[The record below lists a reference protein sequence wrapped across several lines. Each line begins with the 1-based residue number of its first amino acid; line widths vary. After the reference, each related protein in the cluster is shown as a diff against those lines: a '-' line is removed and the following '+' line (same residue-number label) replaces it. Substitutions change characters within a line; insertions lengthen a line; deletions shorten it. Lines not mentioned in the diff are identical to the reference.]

1 MNWRNIKLIFLR
13 EVRDQL
19 RDRRTLFM
27 IAVLPILL
35 YPLLGMSI
43 LQVAQ
48 FLREQPTDVLIV
60 GAPDLPELPPL
71 VVDNQFD
78 PQWLSDPNQK
88 HLFKLHFSRG
98 ELSGTGP
105 EVASIEEQAK
115 QTIHQGKYQAVVV
128 FPDDFSK
135 QMENFRNQLKQHGE
149 KTGEGEKTSAT
160 IPNPVIYCNTANE
173 KSQLAY
179 TRVAGVLR
187 SWADAIGKQNLK
199 DSQLPADTA
208 RPFEFQREDVSE
220 AQQRSA
226 AMWSKIL
233 PFVLLLW
240 ALTGAFYPAIDL
252 CAGEKERGT
261 LETLLC
267 SPAQRS
273 EIVTGKL
280 LTVMLFSIA
289 TSLLNLASMGLTGAM
304 VIAHLPL
311 PDAGARLGMPPL
323 LAQLWLV
330 LALLPVAALFSA
342 LCIALAAFARST
354 KEGQYYLMPL
364 LLVTLPL
371 VILPMGPGM
380 ELNLGNSLIPLT
392 GLVLLLKGL
401 LEGNYMATLP
411 YAAPVVAITLLLCL
425 IAVRWAVDQFNKE
438 SVLFRESE
446 RLDVGLWFK
455 HLVRDRGDT
464 PSVTEAIFCGVLILL
479 IRFAMSLSL
488 HPTDTFADFARLVIV
503 SQLVLFVTPTLLMT
517 VMLTRSPR
525 KTLLFKMPAWWTLP
539 AAVLLAVS
547 LSPVAKAL
555 QVVVGQLY
563 PVSAGIKEEQAKI
576 GTALAD
582 APSLWIIVALIAL
595 LPAICE
601 ELTFRGFILSGFRH
615 LGHKWWAIVASS
627 LLFGVAHPLL
637 QQSLVTCVVGL
648 VIAFIAVQ
656 TGSILPGMLFHF
668 THNALLLVV
677 AHYHDNPAARPFTE
691 PLAGGDFIYAWW
703 VFGLGAIVAAILLLR
718 FATLSYQKTDEE
730 VLQEALE
737 HQSAVA
743 NV

>member
-60 GAPDLPELPPL
+60 GLPDLPELPPL

-88 HLFKLHFSRG
+88 QLFKLHFSGG
-98 ELSGTGP
+98 ELSETGP

-115 QTIHQGKYQAVVV
+115 QAIHQGKYQAVVV

-149 KTGEGEKTSAT
+149 KTGEGEKTSAM

-187 SWADAIGKQNLK
+187 SWADAVGKQNLK

-342 LCIALAAFARST
+342 LVHRAWRHS
-354 KEGQYYLMPL
+354 P
-364 LLVTLPL
+364 
-371 VILPMGPGM
+371 
-380 ELNLGNSLIPLT
+380 
-392 GLVLLLKGL
+392 
-401 LEGNYMATLP
+401 
-411 YAAPVVAITLLLCL
+411 AAP
-425 IAVRWAVDQFNKE
+425 K
-438 SVLFRESE
+438 
-446 RLDVGLWFK
+446 
-455 HLVRDRGDT
+455 
-464 PSVTEAIFCGVLILL
+464 
-479 IRFAMSLSL
+479 
-488 HPTDTFADFARLVIV
+488 
-503 SQLVLFVTPTLLMT
+503 
-517 VMLTRSPR
+517 
-525 KTLLFKMPAWWTLP
+525 
-539 AAVLLAVS
+539 
-547 LSPVAKAL
+547 KA
-555 QVVVGQLY
+555 
-563 PVSAGIKEEQAKI
+563 STI
-576 GTALAD
+576 
-582 APSLWIIVALIAL
+582 
-595 LPAICE
+595 
-601 ELTFRGFILSGFRH
+601 
-615 LGHKWWAIVASS
+615 
-627 LLFGVAHPLL
+627 
-637 QQSLVTCVVGL
+637 
-648 VIAFIAVQ
+648 
-656 TGSILPGMLFHF
+656 
-668 THNALLLVV
+668 
-677 AHYHDNPAARPFTE
+677 
-691 PLAGGDFIYAWW
+691 
-703 VFGLGAIVAAILLLR
+703 
-718 FATLSYQKTDEE
+718 
-730 VLQEALE
+730 
-737 HQSAVA
+737 
-743 NV
+743 